1 LSVFIPGGA
10 LALGATV
17 FIQGSYLLGYPISVF
32 RIRIRIGS
40 GFYQVIGSGF
50 GIRIRIQEGKNGP
63 TKVEKIL
70 RNFML
75 DVLF

>member
-17 FIQGSYLLGYPISVF
+17 FIQGSYLLEYPISVF
-32 RIRIRIGS
+32 R
-40 GFYQVIGSGF
+40 
-50 GIRIRIQEGKNGP
+50 IRIRIQEGKNGP